1 VDFPKSPL
9 TTQSGHCADPHRLS
23 RSANRF
29 KRDGRNNTLLPPFVC
44 QVMELTAVEAP
55 MNGIIYII
63 GLIVVIMAIL
73 SFLGLR

>member
-1 VDFPKSPL
+1 MLAPRLQWIVP
-9 TTQSGHCADPHRLS
+9 TQDNEASLFGRLRGTIPAHPGS
-23 RSANRF
+23 LEA
-29 KRDGRNNTLLPPFVC
+29 GLI
-44 QVMELTAVEAP
+44 AGVEEH